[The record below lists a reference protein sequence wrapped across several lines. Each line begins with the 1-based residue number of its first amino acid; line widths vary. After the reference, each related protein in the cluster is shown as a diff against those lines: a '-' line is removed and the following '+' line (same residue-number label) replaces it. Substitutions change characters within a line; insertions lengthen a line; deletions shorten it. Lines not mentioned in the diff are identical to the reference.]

1 MRRKGIAQ
9 PWWGGQNRDMA
20 YHYAHDLGLHERSL
34 RELMQAV
41 TITTGPCESCKR
53 YAKLYDGL
61 CYCCYQHSRRRE
73 TEEPQTG
80 PGRPQHLSRRR
91 RIRLP

>member
-1 MRRKGIAQ
+1 
-9 PWWGGQNRDMA
+9 MA

-41 TITTGPCESCKR
+41 TITTGPCDSCAR

-73 TEEPQTG
+73 TEEPTS
-80 PGRPQHLSRRR
+80 PEPTRRCLTRRR